1 MGLGRGD
8 PQEDPGHAVSWGIVT
23 ASSLRGPCTTQEVFE
38 ASQAGRTEAAREVA
52 RRRFGESEKQRGER
66 EVHEGQAFFA
76 SCGVEQLRPSS
87 RFGQTRGGSRPYGV
101 VSQRPR
107 TTPSRPAHSEG
118 ALAGDLELRSP
129 SSSRTH
135 LRYSN
140 PCLSRVMDQDRQQ
153 NGGFFTGSVLAA
165 RKVTSR

>member
-8 PQEDPGHAVSWGIVT
+8 PQEDPGHAISWGIVT

-52 RRRFGESEKQRGER
+52 RRRFGETEKQRGER

-87 RFGQTRGGSRPYGV
+87 RFGQTGGGSRPYGV

-107 TTPSRPAHSEG
+107 TTPSR
-118 ALAGDLELRSP
+118 DLELCSP